1 MRCFFLSVEA
11 QCHFFPLDYHQL
23 VPLLTHGQFVEM
35 SSTYTYFFPA
45 SCLPDACYYSSARDV
60 RLPDGLDGFEYIP
73 GNA

>member
-1 MRCFFLSVEA
+1 MFFFFLLKHNVV
-11 QCHFFPLDYHQL
+11 FFPLDYHQL
-23 VPLLTHGQFVEM
+23 VPLLTHGQFVEI